1 MIDWLKNL
9 ELHDFTGVRAAAQ
22 WASQEMS
29 RESVKRKAE
38 DAIEESD
45 SKVEKKEEAILFT
58 IN

>member
-45 SKVEKKEEAILFT
+45 SKVEKKEEAIL
-58 IN
+58 